1 MVVDLLT
8 NSSLYT
14 GLGERIARGLAWA
27 QEQPLAELAPG
38 RHDIDGQRVF
48 ALVSDYDTKPAAE
61 GRWEAH
67 KKYLDL
73 QCLVSGREL
82 IGYTPLASLVGGQY
96 IPEKDIVWLTGHG
109 SFITMEPGRFMLLWP
124 GDGHMPGIA
133 VDGPEPVRKVVVKI
147 LL

>member
-14 GLGERIARGLAWA
+14 GLGERIARALAWLH
-27 QEQPLAELAPG
+27 EQPLAELTPG
-38 RHDIDGQRVF
+38 RHEIDGPRLY
-48 ALVSDYDTKPAAE
+48 ALVSDYQTKPVAD

-73 QCLVSGREL
+73 QCVVSGREL
-82 IGYTPLASLVGGQY
+82 IGYTPLTTLAGGQY

-109 SFITMEPGRFMLLWP
+109 SYLTMEPGRFMLLWP

-133 VDGPEPVRKVVVKI
+133 VDAPEPVRKVVVKI